1 MMILMIFMRILRIL
15 RILMAMTSPS
25 EEKATG
31 GVNICR
37 LLPTPSNQPPN
48 MICAMIV
55 MRMAT
60 GEDDEDDVGDLADY
74 NVANG
79 KHSGSKIYL
88 RLKLQECPAAYML
101 SHSRRS

>member
-1 MMILMIFMRILRIL
+1 MTMLIIFVTILRISMRIL

-37 LLPTPSNQPPN
+37 LLSTPSNQPPN
-48 MICAMIV
+48 MMCAMIV

-60 GEDDEDDVGDLADY
+60 SEDDEDDVGDLADY

-88 RLKLQECPAAYML
+88 RLKLQECPE
-101 SHSRRS
+101 

>member
-1 MMILMIFMRILRIL
+1 MTMLIIFVTILRISMRIL

-48 MICAMIV
+48 MMCAMIV
-55 MRMAT
+55 MRMVT
-60 GEDDEDDVGDLADY
+60 GEDDEDDEDDVGDLDDH
-74 NVANG
+74 NVAKS
-79 KHSGSKIYL
+79 KHSGT
-88 RLKLQECPAAYML
+88 KLY
-101 SHSRRS
+101 

>member
-1 MMILMIFMRILRIL
+1 MRIL

-48 MICAMIV
+48 MMCAMIV

-60 GEDDEDDVGDLADY
+60 FEDDKDDEDDVGDLDDH
-74 NVANG
+74 NVAKS
-79 KHSGSKIYL
+79 KHSGTKLYL

-101 SHSRRS
+101 RS